1 MNGVLHRVVGWR
13 RVAIAS
19 DGGGGAVPTE
29 GRQDKSRTSLLGRSV
44 VLIGFFRL
52 FRTSRPTCA
61 MCALSYYSGISTKA
75 AHRGGKPHEV

>member
-19 DGGGGAVPTE
+19 DGGGGAVQTE
-29 GRQDKSRTSLLGRSV
+29 GRQDKSRTSRLGRSV

-52 FRTSRPTCA
+52 FLTSRATCA
-61 MCALSYYSGISTKA
+61 MCALSDHSMTSTKT
-75 AHRGGKPHEV
+75 AHRGGKPHEP